1 MGDEPDVGKQLHGTQ
16 AKKLIKEILK
26 NGIVGF
32 VKHAKDEMAND
43 NLCQT
48 DVINVLERGR
58 IYEPAD
64 LSTRGDWRYRVHTDQ
79 ICVVVSFR
87 SCTDLTV
94 VTVWRKGGGK

>member
-1 MGDEPDVGKQLHGTQ
+1 MDDNRSGRMQYRRGMQ
-16 AKKLIKEILK
+16 AYVDDRFRQI
-26 NGIVGF
+26 
-32 VKHAKDEMAND
+32 AKDEMAND
-43 NLCQT
+43 NLRQT
-48 DVINVLERGR
+48 DVINVLERGS

-64 LSTRGDWRYRVHTDQ
+64 LSTRGDWRYRVHTDR